1 MNKQEYIGKL
11 KKILEAPFELGGDLD
26 IIYNSA
32 IKCAIHLAEYLD
44 EKPNNDL
51 SKIKETGFYHIKDKD
66 NTPTHY
72 QGAIQPI
79 ELINA
84 QDLNFNLG
92 NVVKYVC
99 RAGKK
104 EGENTLSDLEKA
116 KDYIDFEIERV
127 KKWQLFIY

>member
-11 KKILEAPFELGGDLD
+11 KKILQAPSELGGDID

-32 IKCAIHLAEYLD
+32 IKRAIHLAEYLD
-44 EKPNNDL
+44 EKP
-51 SKIKETGFYHIKDKD
+51 SKT
-66 NTPTHY
+66 NTTHHY
-72 QGAIQPI
+72 QGTIQPI
-79 ELINA
+79 DLINA

-104 EGENTLSDLEKA
+104 QGENILSYLEKA
-116 KDYIDFEIERV
+116 KDYINFEIERV
-127 KKWQLFIY
+127 KK

>member
-1 MNKQEYIGKL
+1 MKKQEYINKL
-11 KKILEAPFELGGDLD
+11 KKLLETPSELELSKFD
-26 IIYNSA
+26 IAFNNA
-32 IKCAIHLAEYLD
+32 IKRAIHLAEYLD

-72 QGAIQPI
+72 QGSVQPI
-79 ELINA
+79 DLINA

-116 KDYIDFEIERV
+116 KDYINFEIERV
-127 KKWQLFIY
+127 KK

>member
-11 KKILEAPFELGGDLD
+11 KKILQAPSELGGDLD

-32 IKCAIHLAEYLD
+32 IKRAIHLAEYLD

-72 QGAIQPI
+72 QGSIQPI

-84 QDLNFNLG
+84 QELNFNLG

-104 EGENTLSDLEKA
+104 QGENTLSDLEKA
-116 KDYIDFEIERV
+116 KDYINFEIERV
-127 KKWQLFIY
+127 KK

>member
-11 KKILEAPFELGGDLD
+11 KKLLEAPSELKGSDLD
-26 IIYNSA
+26 IFYNMA
-32 IKCAIHLAEYLD
+32 IKRAIHLAEYLD

-72 QGAIQPI
+72 QGSIQPI

-84 QDLNFNLG
+84 QELNFNLG

-104 EGENTLSDLEKA
+104 QGENTLSDLEKA
-116 KDYIDFEIERV
+116 KDYINFEIERV
-127 KKWQLFIY
+127 KK